1 MSDTADSAY
10 VALKA
15 NILAAIPTDAL
26 PQLAFLSQP
35 CVAGTAFTWLEFI
48 AGALL
53 GLFIP
58 ALIAVVLRPAP
69 KTRTLPDAAPPS
81 ETTDVEVKN
90 NGGDLGLL
98 FSEEP
103 GLVLVGV
110 ARSSPAERA
119 GAARFVLGA
128 RLTHVN
134 RGVVGSLGD
143 IGAAVG
149 AAPAGPEAPPL
160 VLTFTRLGDT
170 ERAEQAARE
179 RGRLLSRIEE
189 AKAAAVAAAA
199 SAAAENPSQTQLLQ
213 LEEDAARRDAMI
225 QRLESELHGAAEALE
240 REEHTN
246 LQLQA
251 ELQAASS
258 ADTALQRALGEGT
271 RPPPPLELAALRAT
285 VEQKDATIN
294 ALTREVQAMERRG
307 GERGAEA
314 AAQEARA
321 DQALADALAE
331 AAARGDEA
339 RRLREET
346 AALREECAAAL
357 GATAGTADAQL
368 LAEEVKDL
376 QQLLAQREASQAAEA
391 SALRAELAAAEAARA
406 EAAAEAEKQADE
418 AEKVREQAAAAA
430 TAAEANTATLHTMA
444 VQADQRAELLDRIGG
459 ERAAALREREEAAA
473 ALAEASDEVRR
484 LQAAAAR
491 RAEELQAAQEE
502 GAGLAREVAAL
513 EEEVQTRRRAH
524 EAALESL
531 ETQAREAEA
540 LRARAAAAE
549 ADGGAAEKEAE
560 ARRLQAA
567 LGTVQERVSRTEEML
582 EEAREKERRLVAE
595 VESLRTRLVELE
607 TSRSQSPSAASG
619 DGGAGGEAAR
629 LTFVHEAEMG
639 QAREAL
645 AEVQSRVRELESEL
659 ARVADERVDIA
670 RENRALVER
679 LESSG
684 GTEATSEELEH
695 LRQQLKVE
703 QQNSIE
709 LLDRVA
715 AGEHKNNVLQTSNS
729 TLEDM
734 LSASKQRVDSLE
746 TTCCSREEAVKAL
759 EEEVRVLRAGMTPAR
774 VPERTGSVTS
784 VPSHTADNTAPRGA
798 YYSPEADQYGSLE
811 VVSERGNSKSPLGTR
826 AQSYHAGSPQ
836 ARTPGSQLPTA
847 PSQVELLRMKNGLSF
862 GPPTGAS
869 HTTSPAPAN
878 RSSAPPAAAASTP
891 NRAGSTAATFAYERR
906 AAGGTSASAS
916 ATDAGSYAAPTPEA
930 LAAALAPQT
939 PTIIVVNSVEKPVV
953 KGTYELMDGVTHN
966 GYPMWAA
973 GTHRI
978 FSSREGY
985 WMVSADE
992 AGPVKNVGRLVSST
1006 THEGRQPD
1014 DIVSWDYSNGTEWL
1028 TSQKT
1033 RLVRVARRDSGA
1045 DLRGVSDS
1053 PVRPAAHPKQSPNVR
1068 LSIPSKDALRGA
1080 EHGLPQGWEVSETG
1094 VAVRPEGGVYG
1105 SVTDAQAAVS
1115 KTPASL
1121 QVCTAFSAGL
1131 CRKGSACP
1139 NLHDAPVKRAYSNS
1153 SLVSP
1158 SF

>member
-1 MSDTADSAY
+1 MSDTAESAY
-10 VALKA
+10 LALKA
-15 NILAAIPTDAL
+15 SILASIPSDAL
-26 PQLAFLSQP
+26 PQLAFLAQP
-35 CVAGTAFTWLEFI
+35 CVAGTTFTWLEFI

-58 ALIAVVLRPAP
+58 ALIAIVLRPAS
-69 KTRTLPDAAPPS
+69 KTRALPVAATPS
-81 ETTDVEVKN
+81 ATTDVEVKN
-90 NGGDLGLL
+90 NGPDGDLGLL

-110 ARSSPAERA
+110 TRSSPAERA

-143 IGAAVG
+143 ISAAAS
-149 AAPAGPEAPPL
+149 AAPAGPEAPPV

-179 RGRLLSRIEE
+179 RGRLLSRVEE

-199 SAAAENPSQTQLLQ
+199 SAAAENPSQTQMLQ
-213 LEEDAARRDAMI
+213 LEEDAVRRDAMI

-321 DQALADALAE
+321 DQALADALAD
-331 AAARGDEA
+331 AAARGEEA

-357 GATAGTADAQL
+357 GTQSATAGAADAQL

-376 QQLLAQREASQAAEA
+376 QQQLAQREAGQAAEV
-391 SALRAELAAAEAARA
+391 SALRAELAAAEAGR
-406 EAAAEAEKQADE
+406 AAAASEAEKQADE
-418 AEKVREQAAAAA
+418 AEKVREHAAAAA

-473 ALAEASDEVRR
+473 ALAEASGEVRT

-513 EEEVQTRRRAH
+513 EEEVLTRRRAH

-531 ETQAREAEA
+531 ETQTREAEA

-549 ADGGAAEKEAE
+549 ADGGGAEKDAE

-567 LGTVQERVSRTEEML
+567 LGTVQERVLRTEEML
-582 EEAREKERRLVAE
+582 EEAREKERQLVAE
-595 VESLRTRLVELE
+595 VEGLRTRLVELE

-619 DGGAGGEAAR
+619 DGGGEAAAR

-639 QAREAL
+639 RAREAL
-645 AEVQSRVRELESEL
+645 AEEQARVRGLENEL
-659 ARVADERVDIA
+659 ARVADERMDIA
-670 RENRALVER
+670 HENRALVER
-679 LESSG
+679 LEVG
-684 GTEATSEELEH
+684 GATEATVCVSLAVCTSLRWLFSFTSLVCLQSEELDH
-695 LRQQLKVE
+695 LRQQVKVE

-715 AGEHKNNVLQTSNS
+715 AGEHKN
-729 TLEDM
+729 
-734 LSASKQRVDSLE
+734 
-746 TTCCSREEAVKAL
+746 
-759 EEEVRVLRAGMTPAR
+759 
-774 VPERTGSVTS
+774 SV
-784 VPSHTADNTAPRGA
+784 
-798 YYSPEADQYGSLE
+798 
-811 VVSERGNSKSPLGTR
+811 
-826 AQSYHAGSPQ
+826 
-836 ARTPGSQLPTA
+836 
-847 PSQVELLRMKNGLSF
+847 
-862 GPPTGAS
+862 
-869 HTTSPAPAN
+869 
-878 RSSAPPAAAASTP
+878 
-891 NRAGSTAATFAYERR
+891 
-906 AAGGTSASAS
+906 
-916 ATDAGSYAAPTPEA
+916 
-930 LAAALAPQT
+930 
-939 PTIIVVNSVEKPVV
+939 
-953 KGTYELMDGVTHN
+953 
-966 GYPMWAA
+966 
-973 GTHRI
+973 
-978 FSSREGY
+978 
-985 WMVSADE
+985 
-992 AGPVKNVGRLVSST
+992 
-1006 THEGRQPD
+1006 
-1014 DIVSWDYSNGTEWL
+1014 
-1028 TSQKT
+1028 
-1033 RLVRVARRDSGA
+1033 
-1045 DLRGVSDS
+1045 
-1053 PVRPAAHPKQSPNVR
+1053 
-1068 LSIPSKDALRGA
+1068 
-1080 EHGLPQGWEVSETG
+1080 
-1094 VAVRPEGGVYG
+1094 
-1105 SVTDAQAAVS
+1105 
-1115 KTPASL
+1115 L
-1121 QVCTAFSAGL
+1121 QVCRSLSHPQGTAHTICFAADVEQHPRGHAL
-1131 CRKGSACP
+1131 CQQASGRLPRNHVLLA
-1139 NLHDAPVKRAYSNS
+1139 
-1153 SLVSP
+1153 
-1158 SF
+1158 